1 MVTALTMA
9 MMIVGS
15 SLCDGLVNNYHIIS
29 DAHGRCECVLIF
41 SLYAHINKWIYI
53 YICIYIYVYIYVCVC
68 VECPALLS
76 FSLSLHMFCCSQVSP
91 AAGTC
96 VWEVTRST
104 QI

>member
-1 MVTALTMA
+1 MRMVTALTMA

-53 YICIYIYVYIYVCVC
+53 YICIYMYIYIYVYIYICVC
-68 VECPALLS
+68 V
-76 FSLSLHMFCCSQVSP
+76 FV
-91 AAGTC
+91 
-96 VWEVTRST
+96 
-104 QI
+104 